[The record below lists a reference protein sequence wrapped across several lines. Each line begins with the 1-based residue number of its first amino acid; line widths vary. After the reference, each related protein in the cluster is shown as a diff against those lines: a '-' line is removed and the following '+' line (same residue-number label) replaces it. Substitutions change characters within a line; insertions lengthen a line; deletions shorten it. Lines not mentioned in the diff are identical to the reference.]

1 MSNMPIKP
9 DHFRAAIALLA
20 FPACAC
26 VHADEWKNAITPY
39 LWMSGMSGKTVIG
52 TPLGPVEADVDLNF
66 GDILSNLDMGAMVSY
81 EGGINRWVVL
91 GDLIYMKLGASDTR
105 SSGAVSLRA
114 SANVE
119 QTMAEADMG
128 YYITDSIALFAGAR
142 FNDIDT
148 SIHTERTG
156 PGAGS
161 SQAANTSQSWVDPVV
176 GLLGKWPLTEKLEWD
191 LRADIGGFDVG
202 SKFAWQAMVAL
213 RWKLRPNW
221 DVVASYRYME
231 VDYENDGPDGLLKY
245 DMINTGPGIGV
256 TFRF

>member
-1 MSNMPIKP
+1 MPMKP
-9 DHFRAAIALLA
+9 VYVRAAIALIALSG
-20 FPACAC
+20 CAG
-26 VHADEWKNAITPY
+26 ANAEEWKNEVTPY

-81 EGGINRWVVL
+81 EGGRDRWVVL
-91 GDLIYMKLGASDTR
+91 GDLIYMKLGASDT
-105 SSGAVSLRA
+105 STSGAVSLRA
-114 SANVE
+114 AANVE
-119 QTMAEADMG
+119 QTMAEADVG
-128 YYITDSIALFAGAR
+128 YYITDNIALFAGAR
-142 FNDIDT
+142 YNDIDA

-156 PGAGS
+156 PGAGANR
-161 SQAANTSQSWVDPVV
+161 AANTTQSWVDPVV

-202 SKFAWQAMVAL
+202 SKFAWQAMVSL
-213 RWKLRPNW
+213 RWKVRSNW

-231 VDYENDGPDGLLKY
+231 VDYENDGPDGLLSY